1 MQGFNSQ
8 ASLLPQGSGQIVA
21 MSGGALT
28 SPLGL
33 ANAQQFV
40 AKKDIL
46 IQLSASVKDAKDL
59 TQYYDSLKTDSAKY
73 TLLKTE
79 ILQKVAAAGLL
90 SSIQVEPE
98 NTISSTHF
106 NDIYS
111 VKMLFKNLKERGITL
126 DNIDIRMK
134 ADELEIVFHSDPDAA
149 AAPAAAP
156 AAPAVPPAEAPA
168 SATAP
173 AAPPAVPPAAP
184 AAPPAAATLAS
195 AAAAAPGGLIAE
207 KKRTTRIGFA
217 TPKI

>member
-1 MQGFNSQ
+1 MQGFNHQ
-8 ASLLPQGSGQIVA
+8 ASLLPQGSGPIVA

-33 ANAQQFV
+33 ANAEQFV

-46 IQLSASVKDAKDL
+46 SQLSASVKDAKDL
-59 TQYYDSLKTDSAKY
+59 TKYYESLKTDSAKY

-79 ILQKVAAAGLL
+79 ILKKVAAAGLL

-106 NDIYS
+106 NDTYS

-134 ADELEIVFHSDPDAA
+134 ADELEIVFHSDPDTTAAAPAAEAA

-156 AAPAVPPAEAPA
+156 A

-173 AAPPAVPPAAP
+173 ATA
-184 AAPPAAATLAS
+184 PAAATAPATAPATLAE
-195 AAAAAPGGLIAE
+195 AAAAAPGGLVPE
-207 KKRTTRIGFA
+207 KKRTTRVGF
-217 TPKI
+217 PPPPE